1 MGSLAGEDGGHRPQD
16 HFQVGNEALALRPG
30 VDAVPVVVKK
40 LATNACDVGVVAGAN
55 LGDARDSRLDAVQSR
70 RVGTDSAR
78 EFLHEYRPLRTGTH
92 EVHLAA
98 QNVPELRNFIEA
110 ALPEHS
116 SRTGDARIVLLG
128 PDRTGCGLGIRP
140 HGPELPDRERPAT
153 EVTLAP
159 VRRVGGQSPPC
170 GSATRPSIDTDPF
183 LRIEERS
190 GRIEAHQQGDD
201 REQQRERNE
210 DQQGHENAGDLG
222 QSAEHCVFE
231 RSDCLAPTQPTEP
244 PQRRSPGK
252 PSHSSSLLSGRIDA
266 ATRIGVFHRLLH
278 QLDDVPTVHSPAEP
292 LRNQLPTG
300 GGDALVARADEP
312 ARLLRYANR
321 VPLLYQQPACAIA
334 RAASQINWRGYGL
347 QQPKGGLPVAPM
359 AILVHVASVWVPFT
373 SESKEAIAAY
383 PEIVKEIRLGLQACG
398 RRLASHLR
406 RGKRLKKEYDRRS
419 HIEKYLPHIGIALQE
434 ILEFSDAER
443 LRTVEALEAVL
454 QRERGH

>member
-1 MGSLAGEDGGHRPQD
+1 MPIGEARLLEGLRKELDADFYTAVTRPAAVYRGNP
-16 HFQVGNEALALRPG
+16 FQVEVGIAYGRPG
-30 VDAVPVVVKK
+30 
-40 LATNACDVGVVAGAN
+40 
-55 LGDARDSRLDAVQSR
+55 
-70 RVGTDSAR
+70 
-78 EFLHEYRPLRTGTH
+78 
-92 EVHLAA
+92 
-98 QNVPELRNFIEA
+98 
-110 ALPEHS
+110 
-116 SRTGDARIVLLG
+116 
-128 PDRTGCGLGIRP
+128 GLGLEEDETGHIRKTMQ
-140 HGPELPDRERPAT
+140 PA
-153 EVTLAP
+153 A
-159 VRRVGGQSPPC
+159 
-170 GSATRPSIDTDPF
+170 
-183 LRIEERS
+183 
-190 GRIEAHQQGDD
+190 
-201 REQQRERNE
+201 
-210 DQQGHENAGDLG
+210 
-222 QSAEHCVFE
+222 
-231 RSDCLAPTQPTEP
+231 
-244 PQRRSPGK
+244 
-252 PSHSSSLLSGRIDA
+252 
-266 ATRIGVFHRLLH
+266 
-278 QLDDVPTVHSPAEP
+278 
-292 LRNQLPTG
+292 G